1 MNVEKTNANIMK
13 SSRAIVNL
21 RKLANSYLSRTIARD
36 AAHSY
41 VENQTWIESLSLR
54 MRSLATRTDKSEA
67 RTRGRDGGLEKVG
80 KKLPRHRTRRT

>member
-36 AAHSY
+36 AAY
-41 VENQTWIESLSLR
+41 
-54 MRSLATRTDKSEA
+54 A
-67 RTRGRDGGLEKVG
+67 
-80 KKLPRHRTRRT
+80 